1 MKPKGGCMYRKVM
14 VPLDGSRT
22 AECALPHMQ
31 AVVSGCGV
39 ADVVLL
45 RVIGP
50 LPAPG
55 YVVITE
61 RDRARL
67 EADHRTQAEGYLE
80 AIAKRLA
87 DKGLSVTT
95 ATVEGEAAGSI
106 ADYAEKQG
114 VDLIVMATHGR
125 TGMGRFVMGSVA
137 ERVVRHSDVPV
148 LLVRA
153 SKDDQ
158 D

>member
-1 MKPKGGCMYRKVM
+1 MTPKGGCMYRKVM

-31 AVVSGCGV
+31 AVVTGCGV

-61 RDRARL
+61 HDRARL
-67 EADHRTQAEGYLE
+67 EAEHGAEAARYLE
-80 AIAKRLA
+80 TIAKRLA
-87 DKGLSVTT
+87 DEGLSVDTDT
-95 ATVEGEAAGSI
+95 AEGDATESI
-106 ADYAEKQG
+106 VDYADKHG

-125 TGMGRFVMGSVA
+125 TGIGRFMMGSVA
-137 ERVVRHSDVPV
+137 ERVVRHSNVPI

-153 SKDDQ
+153 KKGDRA
-158 D
+158 